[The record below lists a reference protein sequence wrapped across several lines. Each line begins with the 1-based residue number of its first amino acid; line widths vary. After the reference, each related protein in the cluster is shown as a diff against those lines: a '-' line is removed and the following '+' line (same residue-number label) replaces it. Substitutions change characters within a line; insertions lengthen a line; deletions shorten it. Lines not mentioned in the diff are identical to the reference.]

1 MDRRNDSRS
10 LVALTLV
17 TALMLGSS
25 SGLAGKD
32 EAKDK
37 KGVKAPAATDEVTA
51 VIYQNLP
58 SYMGGFSVVLKDVG
72 SDTYLPIYIGTTE
85 GVAIQAGLDRERPVR
100 PMTHNLLDDVIGRL
114 GGTVDHLTV
123 SDLIDGTYYG
133 TLTIKQGKKVHEI
146 DCRPSDGM
154 ALATTTGAPIRIS
167 KKVLSQAGMTAAQ
180 MQAEGFPIASPSPH
194 PTF

>member
-1 MDRRNDSRS
+1 MHHARDTR
-10 LVALTLV
+10 LEVALTLV
-17 TALMLGSS
+17 MALVLGPSA
-25 SGLAGKD
+25 GLAGKD
-32 EAKDK
+32 ETKDK
-37 KGVKAPAATDEVTA
+37 KGAKAQPATDEVAA

-100 PMTHNLLDDVIGRL
+100 PMTHNLLDDVIARM

-123 SDLIDGTYYG
+123 SDLVDGTYYG
-133 TLTIKQGKKVHEI
+133 TLYIKQGKKMHEI

-180 MQAEGFPIASPSPH
+180 MQAEGFPITTPNPH